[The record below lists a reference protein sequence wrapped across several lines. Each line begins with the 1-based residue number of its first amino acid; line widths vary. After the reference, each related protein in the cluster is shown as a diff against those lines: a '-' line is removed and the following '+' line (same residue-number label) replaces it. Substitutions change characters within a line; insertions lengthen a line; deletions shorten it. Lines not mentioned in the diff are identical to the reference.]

1 MNNKIIICNNCS
13 KTGHLLYQCKLPII
27 SCGIVLTQKINDI
40 RYYLM
45 IRRKDSFGYI
55 DFIYGKYNTK
65 NIIQIKQKID
75 EMSIEEK
82 NKLLTIPFDDLW
94 KELRGSNI
102 YKIENNKSKK
112 KFDTLVNGVQ
122 YNDKIITLQDMIN
135 ESKTKWKETEW
146 EFPKG
151 RKNFQEKDLDCAL
164 REFQE
169 ETGMDNNNMQIVE
182 NIIPYEEI
190 FIGSNHKSY
199 KHKYFIG
206 LLKPEFNTLLI
217 DDLKFQISEVSKV
230 EWKTFDECLSS
241 IRPYHLEKKNIL
253 TKINELLVLNNIY
266 HII

>member
-1 MNNKIIICNNCS
+1 MNKIITCNNCS
-13 KTGHLLYQCKLPII
+13 KIVHLLYQCKLTII
-27 SCGIVLTQKINDI
+27 SCGIILTKKINDI
-40 RYYLM
+40 QYYLM

-55 DFIYGKYNTK
+55 DFIYGKYNPK

-94 KELRGSNI
+94 KELRGSNV

-112 KFDTLVNGVQ
+112 KFDMLVNGVQ
-122 YNDKIITLQDMIN
+122 YNDRIITLQDMIN
-135 ESKTKWKETEW
+135 ESKTNWKETEW

-151 RKNFQEKDLDCAL
+151 RKNYQEKDLDCAL

-169 ETGMDNNNMQIVE
+169 ETGMDNNNIQIIE

-206 LLKPEFNTLLI
+206 LLKTEFNTLLI
-217 DDLKFQISEVSKV
+217 DDLKIQISEVSKV
-230 EWKTFDECLSS
+230 EWKTFDDCLYS
-241 IRPYHLEKKNIL
+241 IRPYHLEKKDIL
-253 TKINELLVLNNIY
+253 KKINDLLVINNIY

>member
-1 MNNKIIICNNCS
+1 M
-13 KTGHLLYQCKLPII
+13 
-27 SCGIVLTQKINDI
+27 
-40 RYYLM
+40 
-45 IRRKDSFGYI
+45 
-55 DFIYGKYNTK
+55 
-65 NIIQIKQKID
+65 
-75 EMSIEEK
+75 
-82 NKLLTIPFDDLW
+82 W
-94 KELRGSNI
+94 KELRGTNI

-122 YNDKIITLQDMIN
+122 YNDTIITLQDMIN
-135 ESKTKWKETEW
+135 ESKTNWKETEW

-169 ETGMDNNNMQIVE
+169 ETGMDMNNIQIVE
-182 NIIPYEEI
+182 NILPYEEI

-206 LLKPEFNTLLI
+206 LLKQEFNTLLI

-230 EWKTFDECLSS
+230 EWKTLHECLSS

-253 TKINELLVLNNIY
+253 QKINDLLVLNNIY